1 VAEIVSLIGTTHHP
15 WYHAKTS
22 KPEAD
27 LTDDARSLLAWSAR
41 VQESFERTRP
51 DAVVIVASDHFHQFF
66 YDNMP
71 QFIVGRMNHYQGT
84 FANEAREFNLPRIEL
99 GGNRRLATDIIEAG
113 FDHGF
118 DFAFSD
124 EMRLD
129 HACVVPSLISQPSL
143 DLPVVPVLTNCGAP
157 PIPKGERFVQLGTAL
172 RHAIEG
178 SNAVGR
184 VAVVASGNLS
194 LEVGG
199 PHQMM
204 PGSVD
209 PEFDRLSMQWLRD
222 RDFEALVAESSI
234 ERLMLHGNVAG
245 QFLNLVTMAAMQCQM
260 TLVHA
265 EAMAR
270 RGSPAPCFIY
280 ESDPATEGGAR

>member
-1 VAEIVSLIGTTHHP
+1 MAEIVSLIGTTHHP

-22 KPEAD
+22 RPEAE
-27 LTDDARSLLAWSAR
+27 LTEDARGLLGWAAR
-41 VQESFERTRP
+41 VQESFERARP
-51 DAVVIVASDHFHQFF
+51 DVVVIVASDHFHQFF
-66 YDNMP
+66 YNNMP
-71 QFIVGRMNHYQGT
+71 QFVVGRMNHYQGT
-84 FANEAREFNLPRIEL
+84 FANEVREFSLPRIEL
-99 GGNRRLATDIIEAG
+99 GGHRQLATDIIEAG

-129 HACVVPSLISQPSL
+129 HACVVPSLISQPTL
-143 DLPVVPVLTNCGAP
+143 HLPVVPVLTNCGAP
-157 PIPKGERFVQLGTAL
+157 PIPTGERFVQLGTAL
-172 RHAIEG
+172 RRAIEG
-178 SNAVGR
+178 SNAASR
-184 VAVVASGNLS
+184 VAVIASGNLS

-209 PEFDRLSMQWLRD
+209 PEFDRNAMQWLQD
-222 RDFEALVAESSI
+222 RDFEALVAEAPI
-234 ERLMLHGNVAG
+234 DRLMRHGNIAG
-245 QFLNLVTMAAMQCQM
+245 QFLNLVTMAAMQEQM

-280 ESDPATEGGAR
+280 ESKPATEGGAR